1 MTLRDCLLLYG
12 GLACGTGIGFL
23 LAALF
28 SRSKAAA
35 ADDLLDSL
43 VELRTEIIA
52 GRTSGDEFRDMIA
65 RADFAISNAT
75 EAWGLPS

>member
-1 MTLRDCLLLYG
+1 MTPRDCLLLYG
-12 GLACGTGIGFL
+12 GLAFGAGAGFL

-28 SRSKAAA
+28 SRGRTAV

-43 VELRTEIIA
+43 VELRREIID

-65 RADFAISNAT
+65 RADLAISNAT
-75 EAWGLPS
+75 EA